1 MQAIGAK
8 GGGYMKTHQVEYKTG
23 RLGKLVRIEDN
34 LPKPS
39 ELVFRE
45 DNVKVTLSLSR
56 QSLEFFKREAKRQ
69 RVPYQR
75 MIRALV
81 DKYATR
87 AGR

>member
-1 MQAIGAK
+1 
-8 GGGYMKTHQVEYKTG
+8 MKRHQVEYTSG
-23 RLGKLVRIEDN
+23 RLGKLVRVEDN

-45 DNVKVTLSLSR
+45 EKVKITLSLSR
-56 QSLEFFKREAKRQ
+56 SSVEYFKREAKRQ

-81 DKYATR
+81 DKYAAR
-87 AGR
+87 AGK